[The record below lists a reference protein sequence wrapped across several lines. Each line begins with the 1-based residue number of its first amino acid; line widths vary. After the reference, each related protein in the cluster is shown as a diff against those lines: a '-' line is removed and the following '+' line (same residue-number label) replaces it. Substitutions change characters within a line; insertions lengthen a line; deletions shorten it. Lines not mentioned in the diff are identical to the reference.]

1 MKLLCLLIF
10 LMIVQ
15 TQTHL
20 AINHTPSLPYK
31 AFLCVK
37 GLKPQKGDLVSIQGH
52 QTKYFKDTHFTK
64 RLLGLPGD
72 EIKSLPLKKL
82 SKDLKP
88 LHPINS
94 KIVPEGYVFVAT
106 DHPDSFDSRYQEFGL
121 VKREYIS
128 GKCVGL
134 WKC

>member
-20 AINHTPSLPYK
+20 AFNHTLSLPYK

-52 QTKYFKDTHFTK
+52 ETTFFKNTNFTK
-64 RLLGLPGD
+64 RLTGLPGD
-72 EIKSLPLKKL
+72 QIKPLPLKKL
-82 SKDLKP
+82 TKDKQP
-88 LHPINS
+88 LHPTNS
-94 KIVPEGYVFVAT
+94 KIVPEGYVFVTT
-106 DHPDSFDSRYQEFGL
+106 DHPYSFDSRYQEFGL
-121 VKREYIS
+121 VKQEHIC